1 MGCTSTPRCRA
12 IGCRPV
18 SFLGPTL
25 QSPTSQGYGVVLAP
39 NSAGVN
45 AAFVGWLVRMVHL

>member
-1 MGCTSTPRCRA
+1 MGCTSTPHRRTF
-12 IGCRPV
+12 GRRPV

-25 QSPTSQGYGVVLAP
+25 QSPTSEGYGVVLAP
-39 NSAGVN
+39 NPAGVN